1 VKNAILKLA
10 AMDENERKAMGEKGR
25 EYALRE
31 LNYENLSKK
40 FISFLKSQ

>member
-1 VKNAILKLA
+1 MN
-10 AMDENERKAMGEKGR
+10 ESERKAMGEKGR

-40 FISFLKSQ
+40 FIEALQTNRESNFLRHP